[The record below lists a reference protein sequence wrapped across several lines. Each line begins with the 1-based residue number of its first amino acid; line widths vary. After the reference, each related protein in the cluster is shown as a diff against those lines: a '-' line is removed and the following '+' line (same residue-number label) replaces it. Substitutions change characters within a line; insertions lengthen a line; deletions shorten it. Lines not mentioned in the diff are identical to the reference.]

1 MSNKVEVPVCPDCG
15 KELTPEEKLLQAI
28 FDDRK
33 IKCQECYLESK
44 LLKECKRDAT

>member
-1 MSNKVEVPVCPDCG
+1 MIDKTEVPVCPDCG